1 MKLLTTRLGTIRK
14 KKGVTVIKEN
24 FDLIKKKKNA
34 KSLIAMSQ
42 HFLDIF
48 LTKWLDY

>member
-14 KKGVTVIKEN
+14 KGVTAIKEN